1 MAIITF
7 VISIITISLVNKI
20 PLRLLMKT
28 NVFIS
33 GMGASETVRI
43 TKEKLESLSVRFLYN
58 QLTPDLSTTY

>member
-1 MAIITF
+1 
-7 VISIITISLVNKI
+7 
-20 PLRLLMKT
+20 MKT